1 MFIQNFKIQNK
12 HEKNSIIMKRKT
24 HRSIIT
30 RRIINEKK
38 EKKKNTKFDS
48 ECLNSCFDIVC
59 LFVFV
64 HKIII
69 IIIILYFTSK
79 ISHFF
84 INWQDVVDE
93 VVVEFAN

>member
-12 HEKNSIIMKRKT
+12 DEKNSIIMKRKT

-38 EKKKNTKFDS
+38 EKKNTKFDS

-64 HKIII
+64 HKII